1 MTEYLLQLRKEVESH
16 IDHLALPKEPANLY
30 EPMHYLLGLGGKRI
44 RPILTLMAA
53 ELMGAKP
60 LEAMPQA
67 LAVEIFHNFTLMHDD
82 IMDSADVR
90 RGLPTVHKKWDH
102 NIALLSGDGM
112 LVIAYQYL
120 IQADASLL
128 GPLAKEFNT
137 TALEVCEGQQ
147 LDMDYALRDDVSE
160 EAYMAMIRLKT
171 AVLLGGAM
179 KLGAIVAGASEA
191 QQEELDRFAVNLGL
205 AFQIRDDYLDAFG
218 SEAFGKKIGGDILEG
233 KRTWLTIRAFEKAN
247 DEQRQALTHAYQQ
260 LEGDERISEVLR
272 LYEELDIRI
281 EADQKIKQFS
291 SISTEALQ
299 KVNGKPE
306 ILRELEALVDYLMG
320 RDQ

>member
-1 MTEYLLQLRKEVESH
+1 MTEYLLRLRKEVESH
-16 IDHLALPKEPANLY
+16 IDHLALPKEPANVY
-30 EPMHYLLGLGGKRI
+30 EPMHYLLGLPGKRI

-67 LAVEIFHNFTLMHDD
+67 LAVEIFHNFTLVHDD
-82 IMDSADVR
+82 IMDSADKR

-120 IQADASLL
+120 MQAS
-128 GPLAKEFNT
+128 PEKLAALAQVFSS

-147 LDMDYALRDDVSE
+147 LDMDYATREDVSE
-160 EAYMAMIRLKT
+160 EHYMEMIKLKT

-179 KLGAIVAGASEA
+179 RLGAIVAGASE
-191 QQEELDRFAVNLGL
+191 QQQIELDRFAVNLGL

-233 KRTWLTIRAFEKAN
+233 KRTWLTIRAYEKASE
-247 DEQRQALTHAYQQ
+247 DQRKALHRAYNELQ
-260 LEGDERISEVLR
+260 GDQRIEEVLR
-272 LYEELDIRI
+272 LYTELDIKSD
-281 EADQKIKQFS
+281 ADAKIKHFS
-291 SISTEALQ
+291 AISTQALDQ
-299 KVNGKPE
+299 VNGDQRMLE
-306 ILRELEALVDYLMG
+306 ELKRLVDYLMG
-320 RDQ
+320 REQ